1 MKFRYLL
8 TWFLTVPNFV
18 SGFQIQHHK
27 EYRKI
32 RLLNAITLKRNA
44 ETFSKTKDSVSSNM
58 CAIVKDDLANDLL
71 YYMRFYHLTSDE
83 QVSYFYIVFY
93 ELLSFMMRNEEHT
106 IKQLHISMLNVM
118 VYILIKNILIN
129 QFIHHS
135 H

>member
-1 MKFRYLL
+1 MKFQYLFI
-8 TWFLTVPNFV
+8 WFLGALPFV
-18 SGFQIQHHK
+18 SGFQMQPK
-27 EYRKI
+27 KQFRKM

-58 CAIVKDDLANDLL
+58 YAIVKDDLANDLL

-93 ELLSFMMRNEEHT
+93 ELLSFMMRNEEQT
-106 IKQLHISMLNVM
+106 INQLQISMLNVM
-118 VYILIKNILIN
+118 VYILIKNVLIN
-129 QFIHHS
+129 QFIHHY

>member
-1 MKFRYLL
+1 MKFRYLFM
-8 TWFLTVPNFV
+8 WFLTVPHFV

-58 CAIVKDDLANDLL
+58 YAIVKDDLANDLL

-118 VYILIKNILIN
+118 VYILIKNVLIN